1 MQYLS
6 EFEVLA
12 QPIVPGAGIPP
23 GGKVPFVAQGYFCL
37 LSRLPD
43 DDKGDVDVVLTF
55 HPTPAF
61 PASTGVLTT
70 DPLIADFQDE
80 NGTTQLNLDFTNS
93 ISVPV
98 SSGKTVLFG
107 LQPNIANVGIF
118 APAGQF
124 GVRGYV
130 TIDVVQKGQ
139 ARETYELAAAPEI
152 RASFFT
158 IDPAN
163 PVVDLDN
170 TPDIAYCLPVRD
182 GGRVTITKGKVA
194 EKSSR
199 RETVAVG

>member
-43 DDKGDVDVVLTF
+43 DDSGKIDVVLTF
-55 HPTPAF
+55 HPSPAF

-70 DPLIADFQDE
+70 DPLIADYQDE
-80 NGTTQLNLDFTNS
+80 NGVTQLKLDFTNS
-93 ISVPV
+93 LSVPIR
-98 SSGKTVLFG
+98 SGKTVLFG
-107 LQPNIANVGIF
+107 LQPNIANLGIF

-130 TIDVVQKGQ
+130 TIDVVQTGTT
-139 ARETYELAAAPEI
+139 RETYELAAAPEI
-152 RASFFT
+152 RASFFAV
-158 IDPAN
+158 DPMH

-170 TPDIAYCLPVRD
+170 TPDIAYCLPVQH
-182 GGRVTITKGKVA
+182 GGRLSITKGSVPEKATLKEPVA
-194 EKSSR
+194 
-199 RETVAVG
+199 AG